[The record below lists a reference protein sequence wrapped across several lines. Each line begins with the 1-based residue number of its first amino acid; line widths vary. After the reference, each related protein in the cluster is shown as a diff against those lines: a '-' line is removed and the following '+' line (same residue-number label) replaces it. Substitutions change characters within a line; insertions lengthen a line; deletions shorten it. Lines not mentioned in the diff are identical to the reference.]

1 MTDLTVPKNLV
12 EQLCKGNCVLFVGAG
27 ISMGEGG
34 LPGGGQLAQELAE
47 RCDYPGD
54 DFSLDRVA
62 QYYAETI
69 DKADLLQYVCQRI
82 RQARQE
88 PMETHQLIAAL
99 PLKIVV
105 STNYDCLIERALE
118 AAGRPFNVIVT
129 DKQVSSWDEGVVN
142 LLKIHGCVSQWES
155 IVITKDDY
163 WEFFERRPNMA
174 NILSAEA
181 ARRSLLFVGH
191 GLGDDDFNRI
201 YLQVTRNLAEFRH
214 KSYAVQLHPDPVD
227 VTLWKAKRLEIIP
240 ADAAQFLSALS
251 EAVAAARP
259 IVEVEE
265 EIPRPER
272 PYKFLDYFEARDVP
286 IFYGRE
292 LEAPALQRQIMAHK
306 LTVLYGA
313 SGVGK
318 TSLLQAGVIP
328 RLHEDGY
335 TPFYVRS
342 LEDPAQAIKAEA
354 LRQAQDR
361 ALRLADLTPWP
372 PSLRGKGEISP
383 PRVGEGLGEGLNTF
397 LRRVLPPET
406 RLVVVLDQFE
416 EFFIRL
422 GDGVRRAFIEELAA
436 CLEDDALEIRAV
448 LSLRDDYFRRL
459 DEFDE
464 RWPKVFDNRFRL
476 RNLDEDKARLAIFLP
491 ARQFGLS
498 YEDEL
503 LQQLL
508 SDLES
513 GGVEPAQLQIV
524 CHRLYEDLVTSEQW
538 SVASEQPGTFTL
550 DRYQALGG
558 TKAILAGYLDDVL
571 TRLPEEEQDLA
582 RGVLKSMVT
591 GQETKAALS
600 AREIAQDEMVRQLGL
615 DESMVR
621 RILAELRDSRVV
633 RKLTLAEG
641 ESYELA
647 HEVMV
652 DKVWQWVTEEEAR
665 FKYARDMLRQDLNN
679 YRNLG
684 LLMPLERLEIVNL
697 YREEMSLSQEE
708 LELLFRSALA
718 AGYEVEYWRDRAD
731 QAGLLETLEDEW
743 LEGLVSDDEQAVAAA
758 IAGLGGI
765 GTPRLVERLARMV
778 EADFAEG
785 VVRDVQHLTTARQQR
800 AVAALSKMICLEA
813 SAALD
818 RWTPEGMVLI
828 PAGPFIM
835 GSIESGDEGPMHQV
849 WLDAFW
855 MARHPV
861 TNAEYAEFIEAR
873 GYRERKYWT
882 EAGWEWKEKKRCAQ
896 PGEWDERKHKRD
908 HPVREITWYEA
919 VAYARWRGA
928 MLPSEAQ
935 WEKAARGG
943 LQIPRPE
950 ALARWRSSRTRS
962 APAQRETSF
971 ATPEKFYNFEM
982 VENPNPERRYPWG
995 DEFDKKKCNT
1005 SESGIGDATPV
1016 GKYSPAGDSPY
1027 GVADMAGNV
1036 WEWISSLYR
1045 PYPYSVEDGRE
1056 DPEASGTRV
1065 LRGGSFFNR
1074 EGYAR
1079 CAVRHWVNPDF
1090 RLGGGGVRVGVA
1102 AVPFSLTS
1110 GL

>member
-1 MTDLTVPKNLV
+1 MTDLTIPRNLV

-27 ISMGEGG
+27 ISMGQGG
-34 LPGGGQLAQELAE
+34 LPGGGQLAKELAE

-69 DKADLLQYVCQRI
+69 DKAALLQYVCQRI
-82 RQARQE
+82 REARRE

-99 PLKIVV
+99 PFKIIV

-118 AAGRPFNVIVT
+118 AAGTPFNVIVT
-129 DKQVSSWDEGVVN
+129 DKQVGSWDEGVVN
-142 LLKIHGCVSQWES
+142 LLKIHGCVTQWES
-155 IVITKDDY
+155 IVLTKDDY

-214 KSYAVQLHPDPVD
+214 KSYAVQLDPDPVD

-240 ADAAQFLSALS
+240 ADAAQFLSTLS
-251 EAVAAARP
+251 EAVKAAMP
-259 IVEVEE
+259 VEEAVE

-335 TPFYVRS
+335 ATFYVRS
-342 LEDPAQAIKAEA
+342 LEDPAQTIKVE
-354 LRQAQDR
+354 

-383 PRVGEGLGEGLNTF
+383 PRVGERPGEGLNTF

-436 CLEDDALEIRAV
+436 CLEDDALEMRAV
-448 LSLRDDYFRRL
+448 LSLRDDYFVRL
-459 DEFDE
+459 DEFAV
-464 RWPKVFDNRFRL
+464 RWPRVFDNRFRL
-476 RNLDEDKARLAIFLP
+476 RNLDEEKAELAIFLP
-491 ARQFGLS
+491 AQQFGLS

-508 SDLES
+508 ADLES
-513 GGVEPAQLQIV
+513 GGVEPAQLQIL

-571 TRLPEEEQDLA
+571 ARLPEEERELA
-582 RGVLKSMVT
+582 QGILKSMVT
-591 GQETKAALS
+591 GEETKAALS
-600 AREIAQDEMVRQLGL
+600 AKEIAQDEIVRQLGL
-615 DESMVR
+615 DEQTVG

-652 DKVWQWVTEEEAR
+652 EKVWQWVTPEEAR
-665 FKYARDMLRQDLNN
+665 LKYTRDMLRQDLNN

-684 LLMPLERLEIVNL
+684 LLMPLDRLEIVNH
-697 YREEMSLSQEE
+697 YRDEMSLSEEE

-718 AGYEVEYWRDRAD
+718 AGCEVGYWWDKAN
-731 QAGLLETLEDEW
+731 QAGLLERLRDAW
-743 LEGLVSDDEQAVAAA
+743 LGWLLAGDEQTVAAA
-758 IAGLGGI
+758 IAELGAI
-765 GTPRLVERLARMV
+765 GTARLVELLVRMV

-785 VVRDVQHLTTARQQR
+785 AVHDVLHLTTARRWR
-800 AVAALSKMICLEA
+800 AVAALSKMTCPEA
-813 SAALD
+813 IAALD
-818 RWTPEGMVLI
+818 RWTPEGMILI
-828 PAGPFIM
+828 PAGPFTM
-835 GSIESGDEGPMHQV
+835 GSTEKSDEGPVHQV

-861 TNAEYAEFIEAR
+861 TNAQYAEFIAAG
-873 GYRERKYWT
+873 GYQEREYWT

-896 PGEWDERKHKRD
+896 PGEWDERKGKRD

-928 MLPSEAQ
+928 LLPSEAQ

-943 LQIPRPE
+943 FQLP
-950 ALARWRSSRTRS
+950 
-962 APAQRETSF
+962 TS
-971 ATPEKFYNFEM
+971 NFQL
-982 VENPNPERRYPWG
+982 VANPNPERRFPWG
-995 DEFDKKKCNT
+995 DEFDKRKCNT

-1036 WEWISSLYR
+1036 REWTSSLYR

-1056 DPEASGTRV
+1056 DPEASGSRV
-1065 LRGGSFFNR
+1065 LRGGSFISFEWR
-1074 EGYAR
+1074 AR
-1079 CAVRHWVNPDF
+1079 CAYRHWHLPDS
-1090 RLGGGGVRVGVA
+1090 RGRNGGVRVGVA
-1102 AVPFSLTS
+1102 APPFSPTS